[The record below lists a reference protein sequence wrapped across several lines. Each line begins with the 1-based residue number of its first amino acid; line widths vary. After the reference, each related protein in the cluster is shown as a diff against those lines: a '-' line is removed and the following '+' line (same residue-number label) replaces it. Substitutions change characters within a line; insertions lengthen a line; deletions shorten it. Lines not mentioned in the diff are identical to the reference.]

1 MPEEEGKTR
10 EANVVQEEATP
21 TGNEQGSEYSI
32 ASSLAH
38 QTLSSRCG
46 QREIVVNGLCSAPPS
61 FGSMAADLGQTPYEL
76 ATLLAPISEDWI
88 LVSPCTNLSARE
100 RG

>member
-21 TGNEQGSEYSI
+21 TGNEQGSEYNI

-38 QTLSSRCG
+38 QTLSSRSG
-46 QREIVVNGLCSAPPS
+46 QREIVVDGGRYGSVS
-61 FGSMAADLGQTPYEL
+61 FGGGG
-76 ATLLAPISEDWI
+76 
-88 LVSPCTNLSARE
+88 LVR
-100 RG
+100 

>member
-1 MPEEEGKTR
+1 MEVDTGVSVSVVGALSGKTIR
-10 EANVVQEEATP
+10 FPHNTHP
-21 TGNEQGSEYSI
+21 P
-32 ASSLAH
+32 
-38 QTLSSRCG
+38 
-46 QREIVVNGLCSAPPS
+46 LCSAPPS

>member
-21 TGNEQGSEYSI
+21 TGNEQGSEYNI
-32 ASSLAH
+32 ASSWAH

-46 QREIVVNGLCSAPPS
+46 QREIVVDGGRYGSVS
-61 FGSMAADLGQTPYEL
+61 FGGGG
-76 ATLLAPISEDWI
+76 
-88 LVSPCTNLSARE
+88 LVR
-100 RG
+100 